1 MGRKNKDFSFGGI
14 TKLGI
19 FASSLLVSA
28 TIAYVYSP
36 VVKTNAKSTREVM
49 TEIVVSP
56 VVSITLSPNNL
67 NLHVTPTNDGAFQ
80 SEPLTALVNTNSNG
94 GYELYFSSEDEAT
107 DMTNIDTSITDKITS
122 NFSGTVTS
130 TTMSANTWGYSL
142 DDTDFLKIP
151 TLSNQVLLRNIDR
164 LPSESEK
171 YNVVHFGT
179 KVSTDLSA
187 GFYSKSVRF
196 SAIAHNNVDPR
207 TVFDVQYMQDMSPLV
222 CANTTTPAASATN
235 LDWDGTH
242 HGDTSYVPRTTLID
256 KRDGKKYLIS
266 KLADGN
272 CWMSQNLALDLTSG
286 EQVVISNNDG
296 TTSYATPNNTTQIAV
311 GVKWSKADNNWRS
324 YHPQE
329 LEAYYVGGIT
339 KSGAPTGSGD
349 EYLWESTGNYYNWY
363 AATGG
368 TGTATMAAG
377 DATSSICPKGWRL
390 PTSAGTKSFVNLFG
404 TAYSL
409 VVGTDSEPAGTAFRA
424 DPLNFVLAGGYN
436 YSKKIIDHQEEN
448 GFYWMSTSAP
458 EYDDETGEVT
468 NTDSAYRM
476 SSKTTYIKPQGTY
489 HKGYGFP
496 VRCVSI

>member
-49 TEIVVSP
+49 TEIEVSP
-56 VVSITLSPNNL
+56 VVSITLSTDNL
-67 NLHVTPTNDGAFQ
+67 NINVTPTDDGTFQ
-80 SEPLTALVNTNSNG
+80 SQPLTALVDTNSNG

-107 DMTNIDTSITDKITS
+107 EMSNSDSSITDTITS

-142 DDTDFLKIP
+142 DNTDFSKIP
-151 TLSNQVLLRNIDR
+151 TLSNQVLLRNIDH
-164 LPSESEK
+164 LPSASEK
-171 YNVVHFGT
+171 SNVVHFGT
-179 KVSTDLSA
+179 KVSTSLAPGS
-187 GFYSKSVRF
+187 YSKDVRF
-196 SAIAHNNVDPR
+196 SAIAHNSVDPR

-235 LDWDGTH
+235 FDWDGTH
-242 HGDTSYVPRTTLID
+242 KGDTSYVPRTTLTD

-272 CWMSQNLALDLTSG
+272 CWMSQNLAIDLAAG
-286 EQVVISNNDG
+286 EQVVVSNNDG
-296 TTSYATPNNTTQIAV
+296 TTSYATPDNSTQTAV
-311 GVKWSKADNNWRS
+311 GVKWSKADNKWRS
-324 YHPQE
+324 YKAQE
-329 LEAYYVGGIT
+329 LEAYYVGGTT
-339 KSGAPTGSGD
+339 KSSAPTASGD
-349 EYLWESTGNYYNWY
+349 AYLWEKAGNYYNWY

-390 PTSAGTKSFVNLFG
+390 PTSAGTKSLQNLFA
-404 TAYSL
+404 TAYGL
-409 VVGTDSEPAGTAFRA
+409 DLLTAEAGTAFHS
-424 DPLNFVLAGGYN
+424 DPLNFIFAGGYN
-436 YSKKIIDHQEEN
+436 YSRKYLDHQEEN

-458 EYDDETGEVT
+458 EYNDETGEVT

-476 SSKTTYIKPQGTY
+476 SSKSTYIKPQGTY